1 MPSSPGS
8 VGVSSR
14 EDEEVNLSS
23 FQGSAVT
30 RPTTAEEE
38 EVLPV
43 QPRVMHFF
51 PPLLPR
57 ALQAAVRDLNI
68 TNRGVIGGRLV
79 LESLLNPRWDLE
91 VQVPITEEEGD
102 QFLGLL
108 VRATLPFHYQ
118 RALSRPTAD

>member
-1 MPSSPGS
+1 M
-8 VGVSSR
+8 
-14 EDEEVNLSS
+14 
-23 FQGSAVT
+23 T
-30 RPTTAEEE
+30 WPTTAEEE

-43 QPRVMHFF
+43 QPRVLHFF

-57 ALQAAVRDLNI
+57 VLQAAVRDLNI

-79 LESLLNPRWDLE
+79 SENLLNPRWDLE

-108 VRATLPFHYQ
+108 
-118 RALSRPTAD
+118 SRDAAEHRDDQNK

>member
-1 MPSSPGS
+1 M
-8 VGVSSR
+8 
-14 EDEEVNLSS
+14 
-23 FQGSAVT
+23 T
-30 RPTTAEEE
+30 RPTTADEE

-43 QPRVMHFF
+43 QPRVLHFF
-51 PPLLPR
+51 PPSLPR

-79 LESLLNPRWDLE
+79 SESLLNPCWDLE

-108 VRATLPFHYQ
+108 
-118 RALSRPTAD
+118 SRDAAERQDEQNE

>member
-8 VGVSSR
+8 VGVSSK
-14 EDEEVNLSS
+14 EGEEVDLSS

-43 QPRVMHFF
+43 QPRTMHFF
-51 PPLLPR
+51 PPSMPLV
-57 ALQAAVRDLNI
+57 LQAAVRDLNI

-79 LESLLNPRWDLE
+79 SESLLNPRWDLE

-108 VRATLPFHYQ
+108 
-118 RALSRPTAD
+118 SRDAAERWDDQNE

>member
-8 VGVSSR
+8 VRVSSR

-43 QPRVMHFF
+43 QPRMLHFF
-51 PPLLPR
+51 PPSMPR
-57 ALQAAVRDLNI
+57 VLQAAVRDLDV
-68 TNRGVIGGRLV
+68 TNRGVIGGQLV
-79 LESLLNPRWDLE
+79 SENLLNPRWELE

-108 VRATLPFHYQ
+108 
-118 RALSRPTAD
+118 SRDAAERWDDQNE

>member
-14 EDEEVNLSS
+14 EDEEVDLSS
-23 FQGSAVT
+23 FQGSA
-30 RPTTAEEE
+30 A
-38 EVLPV
+38 
-43 QPRVMHFF
+43 RV
-51 PPLLPR
+51 
-57 ALQAAVRDLNI
+57 LQAAVRDLNI

-79 LESLLNPRWDLE
+79 SESLLNPRWDLE

-108 VRATLPFHYQ
+108 
-118 RALSRPTAD
+118 SRDAAERRDDQNEQ

>member
-1 MPSSPGS
+1 M
-8 VGVSSR
+8 SSR
-14 EDEEVNLSS
+14 EDEGVDLSS

-30 RPTTAEEE
+30 RLTTAEEE

-43 QPRVMHFF
+43 QPRVLHFF
-51 PPLLPR
+51 PPSMPR
-57 ALQAAVRDLNI
+57 DLQAAVQDLNI

-79 LESLLNPRWDLE
+79 SENLLNPRWDLE

-108 VRATLPFHYQ
+108 
-118 RALSRPTAD
+118 SRDAVERRDGSE